1 MLRIRAG
8 LVVRINN
15 WEHWI
20 ENKRPI
26 RSPKTGFFVTLTRNC
41 HLSQTATD
49 KIFMR
54 SPYKMFHQTRHDVIF
69 NSKCPSKV
77 YMYLSL
83 PSIVLSQFKLL
94 SVDYH
99 VIIFPKTIL
108 DTLFQNLWSMTKIF
122 HHLLVQLKRFWTFD
136 SIFLFSDPSI
146 LLSSKKCLASTF

>member
-1 MLRIRAG
+1 MKFSIKLMKKSYAKIVSMYIRNRIAQNRAG

-26 RSPKTGFFVTLTRNC
+26 RSLKTGFFVTLTRNC

-77 YMYLSL
+77 YMYLLL
-83 PSIVLSQFKLL
+83 PSIGIESIQAAFRRLPLSFKKYFRHIIPKLL
-94 SVDYH
+94 
-99 VIIFPKTIL
+99 
-108 DTLFQNLWSMTKIF
+108 
-122 HHLLVQLKRFWTFD
+122 
-136 SIFLFSDPSI
+136 
-146 LLSSKKCLASTF
+146 